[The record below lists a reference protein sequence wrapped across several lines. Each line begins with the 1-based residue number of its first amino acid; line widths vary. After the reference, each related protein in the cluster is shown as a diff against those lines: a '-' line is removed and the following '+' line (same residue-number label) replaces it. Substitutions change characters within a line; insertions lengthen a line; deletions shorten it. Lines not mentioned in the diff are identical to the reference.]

1 MGCLGWCSIDR
12 GEQAAELIARKS
24 VKGTKEEMVYNSGMG
39 QCVAPEMPT
48 TTTSNDDDDDDSVEA
63 TNDGTAHPTSRPTS
77 PHHNRFSA
85 IYCNNGHMK
94 LSDEPDK
101 TPAEARPVT
110 TDAGQ
115 RQATR

>member
-1 MGCLGWCSIDR
+1 
-12 GEQAAELIARKS
+12 
-24 VKGTKEEMVYNSGMG
+24 MVYNSGMG
-39 QCVAPEMPT
+39 QCVAPGTPT
-48 TTTSNDDDDDDSVEA
+48 TTTSNDDDDDDDDDDRVKA
-63 TNDGTAHPTSRPTS
+63 TNDGTTRTTSRPTS

-101 TPAEARPVT
+101 TPAKARPVT